1 MAAAEAA
8 ADRPWSNDSKGSSC
22 VMRDERM
29 ERGAPM
35 SAAAVEGTDADDAK
49 SNEMLTPRR
58 FGWVLLSEELFYDY
72 IYTLPAALI
81 PVDWQLY
88 RFCSLNRN
96 DLERRCSWDLKAAI
110 AISTCS

>member
-22 VMRDERM
+22 VMKDERM

-49 SNEMLTPRR
+49 SKGWNPSSSAMDGRREIRTPWSSVTD
-58 FGWVLLSEELFYDY
+58 GTE
-72 IYTLPAALI
+72 
-81 PVDWQLY
+81 
-88 RFCSLNRN
+88 
-96 DLERRCSWDLKAAI
+96 ERRVFTTRGCGFDSYTQSLC
-110 AISTCS
+110 ISLLYTYA

>member
-1 MAAAEAA
+1 MLKSADYRSTLTMVAAEAA

-58 FGWVLLSEELFYDY
+58 FGG
-72 IYTLPAALI
+72 
-81 PVDWQLY
+81 
-88 RFCSLNRN
+88 FCSRK
-96 DLERRCSWDLKAAI
+96 SF
-110 AISTCS
+110 STIIFILCQRH